1 MTGGSLVGV
10 DIGGSKVLAV
20 LASPDGE
27 VMAQAKLATPGD
39 VDAVVRAVLAAAAQ
53 VGDAERTLAL
63 GVGCPG
69 MIDQQGKAHFCPHLH
84 CLDGVE
90 LQGIIAGHRAGGAR
104 TLVVN
109 DATAACWAEYQIGA
123 GRATGDLVMV
133 TLGTGIGGGMV
144 AGGRLVS
151 GAHGFAGELGHM
163 VVDPSGPA
171 CPCGK
176 KGCWER
182 FASGSGLGRLARE
195 AAEAG
200 RLESIV
206 SQVGGVVED
215 VRAEHVTVA
224 AAQGDLGALDVMAQF
239 AWWVALGLANLAN
252 ALDPAA
258 IIIGGGLVEAG
269 AVLMGPVRN
278 AFSELVE
285 GPRARAVRLVP
296 AALGERAGAVGAA
309 LLAAGIRL
317 GR

>member
-1 MTGGSLVGV
+1 VTGGSVVGV

-20 LASPDGE
+20 LASPDGD
-27 VMAQAKLATPGD
+27 VLAQAKLATPGD
-39 VDAVVRAVLAAAAQ
+39 VEAVVAAVLAAAAQ

-69 MIDQQGKAHFCPHLH
+69 MIDQKGKAHFCPHLH
-84 CLDGVE
+84 CLDGEE
-90 LQGIIAGHRAGGAR
+90 LQETLAGRRAAGAK

-109 DATAACWAEYQIGA
+109 DATAACWAEYQVGA
-123 GRATGDLVMV
+123 GRGTGDLVMV

-144 AGGRLVS
+144 AGGRLTG
-151 GAHGFAGELGHM
+151 GAHGFAGEFGHM

-182 FASGSGLGRLARE
+182 YASGSGLGRLARE

-200 RLESIV
+200 RLGGLVAEA
-206 SQVGGVVED
+206 GGVAED
-215 VRAEHVTVA
+215 VRGEHVTVA
-224 AAQGDLGALDVMAQF
+224 AARGDLEALAVMEQF

-285 GPRARAVRLVP
+285 GPGARGVRLAP

-309 LLAAGIRL
+309 LLAADIRS